1 MEEPRSTRHLKRAEV
16 AGASTAPTAPTAPK
30 RRRIACVGEAPLELR
45 SEEHEV
51 APPLLLPYPDSPEKV
66 SAPSEAGDFVSSS
79 SSSSGPS
86 EPPRSSGRSDE
97 DSVDVVKEK
106 KFDMVGDDRQQ
117 QAKSCETEASTCNR
131 DFRRNHSAERAEAF
145 RGGDAVAR
153 GAGIVLLGGGGA
165 RAAAVRGEVQ
175 LRRRHGRPPRRP
187 LRVDPLEAVSRKRE
201 RRRRRG
207 DDARV
212 TPGQLV
218 ATSTERERERN
229 EDG

>member
-117 QAKSCETEASTCNR
+117 QAKSFETEASTCNR
-131 DFRRNHSAERAEAF
+131 DFSRETTPSERRPSAAETPS
-145 RGGDAVAR
+145 
-153 GAGIVLLGGGGA
+153 
-165 RAAAVRGEVQ
+165 RGELESFFSAAEECERQRFAEKYNYDVAMDAP
-175 LRRRHGRPPRRP
+175 LDGRYEWIRLKP
-187 LRVDPLEAVSRKRE
+187 
-201 RRRRRG
+201 
-207 DDARV
+207 
-212 TPGQLV
+212 
-218 ATSTERERERN
+218 
-229 EDG
+229 